1 MPKIK
6 SFCDPPS
13 PSKFKPS
20 DDVPDIE
27 EEILLESDSDI
38 GGIVHPLDEE
48 NNICDGTFMG
58 ETHIYGRLK
67 KEMSGTGTFFYKEP
81 FFFSSLSAAKEKKA
95 TMKLRKKKEDDVVSD
110 NRFKLHNGREVFE
123 EKTYLVGIEHK
134 NDVQDFG
141 IEESLSELSQLS
153 NTACQNKGLTKPWSF
168 SLAGVEKGKL
178 KEQSLAAKKAGLAVN
193 KKGLTLKELLQ
204 QTSHHNPKVR
214 ERIWY

>member
-58 ETHIYGRLK
+58 ETVNTNLLASDATDIANTEVRDQGK
-67 KEMSGTGTFFYKEP
+67 CK
-81 FFFSSLSAAKEKKA
+81 KKA

-110 NRFKLHNGREVFE
+110 NRFKLHNGREKSQQRWEPLRRSYGAVFDFAYPPSGE
-123 EKTYLVGIEHK
+123 ILLRSYGNLANWKLEQLMTPKFKLV
-134 NDVQDFG
+134 
-141 IEESLSELSQLS
+141 
-153 NTACQNKGLTKPWSF
+153 A
-168 SLAGVEKGKL
+168 
-178 KEQSLAAKKAGLAVN
+178 
-193 KKGLTLKELLQ
+193 
-204 QTSHHNPKVR
+204 TSSAR
-214 ERIWY
+214 G